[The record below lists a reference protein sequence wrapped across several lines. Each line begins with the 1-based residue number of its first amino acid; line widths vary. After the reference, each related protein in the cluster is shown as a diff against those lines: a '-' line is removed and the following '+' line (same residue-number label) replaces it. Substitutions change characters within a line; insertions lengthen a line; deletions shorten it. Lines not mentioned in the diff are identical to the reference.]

1 MENPSTPES
10 NWGICLRDF
19 WIERIMRCVPCI
31 FCELRGRG
39 VCGFMCVLCGVVL
52 FPGRGVH
59 CLRSCRISVLSMLR
73 ERVLLLFREL
83 SIYTQTRR
91 WRRAE
96 KEEEGCILCI
106 LSWCTRTKIRM
117 HFYKP
122 AQANIL
128 VTLLDPHLNV
138 TLCAQQKGII

>member
-39 VCGFMCVLCGVVL
+39 VCVMRRRFISGTWRSL
-52 FPGRGVH
+52 FA
-59 CLRSCRISVLSMLR
+59 VLSNIR
-73 ERVLLLFREL
+73 AEYVERACTSSLPRVVD
-83 SIYTQTRR
+83 IYT
-91 WRRAE
+91 
-96 KEEEGCILCI
+96 KVEEGRKRRGGMYSLHS
-106 LSWCTRTKIRM
+106 LLVHSHQNT
-117 HFYKP
+117 HAFFYKP

-128 VTLLDPHLNV
+128 VTLLDPRLNV